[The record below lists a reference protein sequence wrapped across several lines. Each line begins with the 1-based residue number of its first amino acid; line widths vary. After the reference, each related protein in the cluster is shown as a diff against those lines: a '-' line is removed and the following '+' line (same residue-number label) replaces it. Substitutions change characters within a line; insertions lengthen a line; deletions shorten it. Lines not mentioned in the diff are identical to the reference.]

1 MATQRPNQAP
11 ADTHL
16 VATNLGFP
24 GRDPLNIELAP
35 WVRDPSTDSGMT
47 NIVRPEVRLSFWADL
62 VPTVSIIDPTGLVII
77 QVGMGYSLRGVP
89 ACTPERECGW
99 AACDRGSGCF
109 YGFRILDR
117 DLMPMRCRDMT
128 GAYVGLPVTG
138 WVDFGLRN
146 NDHTI
151 NYQIPREAEYLERR
165 QFVHVRTQACMWCS
179 IDRDY
184 RIWYAQSEH
193 GTTRYQIGVNIN
205 RWACQQSW
213 NRDDPGGRCVNY
225 CNGSQ
230 QDCQRFLLPAICPQT
245 NPKVLDTPICRNIHN
260 SENFYDYFGGL
271 VGNYC
276 TGENLRTPFC
286 TQSCVRAIYN
296 NTCTNAIVAL
306 CTGAEL
312 ARPDSPCFNNYCFNV
327 VDGANTSMCNPA
339 IETFCAIRNEDGT
352 WTNANNP
359 ICFCY
364 MPATYYL
371 NNLERFVHDIPNLTE
386 TAMANIRD
394 FLLLNFNAGN
404 NRPFCNDPR
413 CSASAA
419 VRPPYPQRATPCPD
433 NVFCLNYISFGIEA
447 RSVTINGGINI
458 DQTGQKCTQTRNH
471 VQGLV
476 EKDDEERAEAARK
489 AEEERLRIL
498 EEQRQAFLADLAK
511 LAIESDNAESA
522 VIAARAVL
530 ASKTP
535 GTPEHEAAQAV
546 LDAALYEY
554 KRIQDLI
561 EYEQNII
568 NNPDEEY
575 DQFRGQPVFERQPEL
590 NTSNTGLY
598 IGIAIGVIVL
608 AVIIGVII
616 WFIRKRK
623 ANMASSPPPIP
634 RPTPLAPAMIVPV

>member
-1 MATQRPNQAP
+1 MATQIPNQAP
-11 ADTHL
+11 AETPL
-16 VATNLGFP
+16 IATNIDLTGHN
-24 GRDPLNIELAP
+24 PLNIGLVPLQVNSGADTFIRSGRP
-35 WVRDPSTDSGMT
+35 WVLFR
-47 NIVRPEVRLSFWADL
+47 FWVDL
-62 VPTVSIIDPTGLVII
+62 VPTVSIIDAANLVII
-77 QVGMGYSLRGVP
+77 QVGLGFRWSGHVGCNGRD
-89 ACTPERECGW
+89 CGW
-99 AACDRGSGCF
+99 PYCGRGCF
-109 YGFRILDR
+109 YGFRVLDR
-117 DLMPMRCRDMT
+117 NRMPLRCRDMT
-128 GAYVGLPVTG
+128 GTYVGLPVTG
-138 WVDFGLRN
+138 WVDCGLRD
-146 NDHTI
+146 NDHTY

-165 QFVHVRTQACMWCS
+165 QYVHMRTQVSAISS
-179 IDRDY
+179 IDREY
-184 RIWYAQSEH
+184 RIWYYGAEPEVV
-193 GTTRYQIGVNIN
+193 TRFQIGININ
-205 RWACQQSW
+205 RWACQQAW
-213 NRDDPGGRCVNY
+213 NRDDPGARCVNY
-225 CNGSQ
+225 CNASIP
-230 QDCQRFLLPAICPQT
+230 DCQRFLLPRICPQT
-245 NPKVLDTPICRNIHN
+245 NPEVLDTPICRNIHN

-286 TQSCVRAIYN
+286 TQSCVRGIYN

-312 ARPDSPCFNNYCFNV
+312 ARPDSPCLQNYCFNV

-339 IETFCAIRNEDGT
+339 IEAFCAIRNEDGS
-352 WTNANNP
+352 WPNSNNP
-359 ICFCY
+359 ICYCY
-364 MPATYYL
+364 MPAAYYL
-371 NNLERFVHDIPNLTE
+371 NNLDRFVHDIPNLTE
-386 TAMANIRD
+386 TAMASIRD

-419 VRPPYPQRATPCPD
+419 VRPPFPQRATPCPD

-447 RSVTINGGINI
+447 RKVTINGGINI
-458 DQTGQKCTQTRNH
+458 DQGGQKCTQTRNH

-489 AEEERLRIL
+489 AEEERRRRL
-498 EEQRQAFLADLAK
+498 EEQRQEVLGGLAK
-511 LAIESDNAESA
+511 LALESDTAESA

-535 GTPEHEAAQAV
+535 GTPEHAAAQAV
-546 LDAALYEY
+546 LEAALLEYE
-554 KRIQDLI
+554 RIQKLI
-561 EYEQNII
+561 KYD
-568 NNPDEEY
+568 NNFIETGIFD
-575 DQFRGQPVFERQPEL
+575 DQSNGQILLERQPEL